1 MDRFKALRLGMVDY
15 QKALDLQ
22 LSLIEKRRKEEI
34 EDVLLLLEHPPTFT
48 MGSSG
53 KTEHLLKSQ
62 DELKRRGIHFE
73 IISRGGDITY
83 HGPGQLVG
91 YPILDLDWFD
101 RDIHQYLRNI
111 EETIIR
117 ALGDFKIKAERIKG
131 FTGVWVN
138 QEKIAS
144 IGVGI
149 KKWITYHG
157 FALNVNT
164 DLSYFDMMVPCGIP
178 NVKMTSMKQLLGNRN
193 NLKMAHVET
202 SIINSFSKVFRRK
215 LGGEQKALDDISLQP
230 LATSRE
236 KSADKTEEV
245 KQSGKTSKERRAN
258 KPIRRYVSY
267 EEV

>member
-1 MDRFKALRLGMVDY
+1 MDRLKTLRLGMVDY

-22 LSLIEKRRKEEI
+22 ISLIEKRRKEEI

-48 MGSSG
+48 MGRSS
-53 KTEHLLKSQ
+53 KTEHLLESQ
-62 DELKRRGIHFE
+62 DDLKRHGIHFE
-73 IISRGGDITY
+73 VISRGGDITY

-91 YPILDLDWFD
+91 YPILDLDRFD

-111 EETIIR
+111 EEMIIE
-117 ALGDFKIKAERIKG
+117 ALGDYEIKAERIKG

-138 QEKIAS
+138 REKIAS

-178 NVKMTSMKQLLGNRN
+178 DVKMTSMKKLLGNRS
-193 NLKMAHVET
+193 NLKMAEVET

-215 LGGEQKALDDISLQP
+215 LSSEQKTPGDISLHP
-230 LATSRE
+230 LFASRE
-236 KSADKTEEV
+236 KSVDKTEEV